1 MTISLKKADKGVD
14 IVENQDNHISETY
27 SRLKNTEKNK
37 NKHIIKGNHQT
48 TKRKKRNKE
57 EIESTEKQGLKR
69 PYILVFACLVA
80 QSCLN
85 SL

>member
-1 MTISLKKADKGVD
+1 MTISLKQADILEEQSNHKSKTYNRFTKTKKGTQ
-14 IVENQDNHISETY
+14 I
-27 SRLKNTEKNK
+27 K
-37 NKHIIKGNHQT
+37 IKGNHQT